1 MLRSLSFWVLAM
13 LAAGIAAGA
22 AIGAWAPGLADAAG
36 LVEAV
41 GNLWLNALR
50 MTVIPLIVA
59 LLVTGVAALADAV
72 SAGQLAARAIFI
84 FAAMLATATVY
95 VALVFPAM
103 LAIWPPDA
111 AAAAAMIAGA
121 GSGPA
126 GAIASPTLAAFIASL
141 APANPVR
148 AAAEDAILPL
158 VVFAAVFGFALTR
171 LPVSQRAALND
182 FFKAL
187 ADAMIVIVRWVLL
200 LAPVGVFALSL
211 GVGLRSG
218 AGVAGLLL
226 HYVAMVSTATAGVT
240 VLAVLFVLVWG
251 RVSPA
256 RFLAAS
262 APVLA
267 VAISTQSSLASLP
280 LMVQR
285 ARDALGVR
293 PGSAN
298 LVLPLAVA
306 VFRMTSPVA
315 NLAVALYIAKL
326 YGFEPTTTQLV
337 SACVVAMA
345 VSVGTV
351 GLPGQV
357 SFFTSMAPICIALG
371 APLELLP
378 ILLAVE
384 VIPDIFRTVGNV
396 AGDLAAVTIADRHK
410 RREPEIQPAG

>member
-22 AIGAWAPGLADAAG
+22 AINAWAPGLTGAAEI
-36 LVEAV
+36 VEAV

-72 SAGQLAARAIFI
+72 SAGKLAARAIAV
-84 FAAMLATATVY
+84 FAVMLITATVY

-103 LAIWPPDA
+103 LALWPPEE

-121 GSGPA
+121 APGTA
-126 GAIASPTLAAFIASL
+126 EAISPPSFAAFLASL

-158 VVFAAVFGFALTR
+158 VVFAVIFGFAVTR
-171 LPVSQRAALND
+171 LPVTQRATLND

-218 AGVAGLLL
+218 AGAAGLLL
-226 HYVAMVSTATAGVT
+226 HYVVLVSAVTAGVT
-240 VLAVLFVLVWG
+240 LIAIVFALVWG
-251 RVSPA
+251 RVNPA
-256 RFLAAS
+256 KFFAAI
-262 APVLA
+262 APVQA
-267 VAISTQSSLASLP
+267 VAISTQSSIASLP

-285 ARDALGVR
+285 SREALGVS
-293 PGSAN
+293 PGAAN

-306 VFRMTSPVA
+306 IFRMTSTVA
-315 NLAVALYIAKL
+315 NLAVALFIAHL
-326 YGFEPTTTQLV
+326 YGIEPTMTQMV
-337 SACVVAMA
+337 GACVVALA

-351 GLPGQV
+351 GLPGQA
-357 SFFTSMAPICIALG
+357 SFFTSMAPICLALG
-371 APLELLP
+371 VPLDLLP

-396 AGDLAAVTIADRHK
+396 TADMAAVAIADRK
-410 RREPEIQPAG
+410 KPQPAG

>member
-13 LAAGIAAGA
+13 LAAGIAVGA
-22 AIGAWAPGLADAAG
+22 AINAWAPGLAGAAEIVEAAG
-36 LVEAV
+36 R
-41 GNLWLNALR
+41 LWLNALR

-72 SAGQLAARAIFI
+72 SAGRLAARAILI
-84 FAAMLATATVY
+84 FAVMLVSAAVY

-103 LAIWPPDA
+103 LALWPADE

-121 GSGPA
+121 GSGPVA
-126 GAIASPTLAAFIASL
+126 AIAPPAFADFLATLAPS
-141 APANPVR
+141 NPVR

-158 VVFAAVFGFALTR
+158 VVFAVLFGFAVTR
-171 LPVSQRAALND
+171 LPVTQRATLTD

-200 LAPVGVFALSL
+200 LAPAGVFALSL

-218 AGVAGLLL
+218 AGAVGLLL
-226 HYVAMVSTATAGVT
+226 HYVVMVSAITAGVT
-240 VLAVLFVLVWG
+240 ILAVLFALVWG
-251 RVSPA
+251 RVNPV
-256 RFLAAS
+256 RFFAGI
-262 APVLA
+262 APVQA
-267 VAISTQSSLASLP
+267 VAISTQSSIASLP

-285 ARDALGVR
+285 SRDALGVS
-293 PGSAN
+293 PGAAN

-306 VFRMTSPVA
+306 IFRMTSAVA
-315 NLAVALYIAKL
+315 NVSVALFIAHLYGIELTPLQLASGCAVAL
-326 YGFEPTTTQLV
+326 
-337 SACVVAMA
+337 M

-357 SFFTSMAPICIALG
+357 SFFTSMAPICLALG
-371 APLELLP
+371 VPMELLP

-396 AGDLAAVTIADRHK
+396 TADMAAVVIADRRK
-410 RREPEIQPAG
+410 DQPAG

>member
-13 LAAGIAAGA
+13 LAAGIAVGA
-22 AIGAWAPGLADAAG
+22 AINAWAPGLAGAAEIVEAAG
-36 LVEAV
+36 R
-41 GNLWLNALR
+41 LWLNALR

-72 SAGQLAARAIFI
+72 SAGKLAARAIFI
-84 FAAMLATATVY
+84 FAVMLVSAAVY

-103 LAIWPPDA
+103 LALWPADE

-121 GSGPA
+121 GSGPVA
-126 GAIASPTLAAFIASL
+126 AIAPPAFADFLATLAPS
-141 APANPVR
+141 NPVR

-158 VVFAAVFGFALTR
+158 VVFAVIFGFAVTR
-171 LPVSQRAALND
+171 LPVAQRATLTD

-200 LAPVGVFALSL
+200 LAPAGVFALSL

-218 AGVAGLLL
+218 AGAVGLLL
-226 HYVAMVSTATAGVT
+226 HYVVMVSAITAGVT
-240 VLAVLFVLVWG
+240 VLAVVFALVWG
-251 RVSPA
+251 RVNPM
-256 RFLAAS
+256 RFFAGI
-262 APVLA
+262 APVQA
-267 VAISTQSSLASLP
+267 VAISTQSSIASLP

-285 ARDALGVR
+285 SREALGVS
-293 PGSAN
+293 PGAAN

-306 VFRMTSPVA
+306 IFRMTSAVA
-315 NLAVALYIAKL
+315 NVAVALFIAHL
-326 YGFEPTTTQLV
+326 YGIELTPLQLA
-337 SACVVAMA
+337 SGCAVALM

-357 SFFTSMAPICIALG
+357 SFFTSMAPICLALG
-371 APLELLP
+371 VPMELLP

-396 AGDLAAVTIADRHK
+396 TADMAAVVIADRRK
-410 RREPEIQPAG
+410 DQPAG